1 MKVRLKWMQAIAMLM
16 AMEIKNNRYD
26 LERVPSA
33 LRKQVEDNLKELG
46 DD

>member
-1 MKVRLKWMQAIAMLM
+1 MQAIAMLM
-16 AMEIKNNRYD
+16 AIKIKNKKYD

-33 LRKQVEDNLKELG
+33 LKSQVEDNLKELG